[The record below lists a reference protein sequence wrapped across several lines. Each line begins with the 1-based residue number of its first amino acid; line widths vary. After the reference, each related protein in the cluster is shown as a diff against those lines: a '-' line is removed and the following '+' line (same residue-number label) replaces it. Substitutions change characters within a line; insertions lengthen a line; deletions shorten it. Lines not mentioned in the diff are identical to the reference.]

1 MSPPRNPGAAN
12 FNRLMNLSRRL
23 TQVEKN
29 HILHELSGK
38 QLVNAYRA
46 SERARN
52 RAGTAVRRAA
62 AQRQLNR
69 MRPSVN
75 NYYARSL
82 AMVTQRNNIRRQIG
96 QLLGHTG
103 HINMMAEIRQNNTLA
118 QIRRMQGTR
127 LAQMIENMYLRPSGM
142 YMKKRL
148 SRMNKNE

>member
-69 MRPSVN
+69 MRPSVS

>member
-52 RAGTAVRRAA
+52 RASTAVRRAA

-75 NYYARSL
+75 NYYARTGAL
-82 AMVTQRNNIRRQIG
+82 EEQRNNIRRQIG
-96 QLLGHTG
+96 QLLGQTG
-103 HINMMAEIRQNNTLA
+103 YINMMAEIRQNNTLA

-127 LAQMIENMYLRPSGM
+127 LAQMIENMYLRPSGL

>member
-1 MSPPRNPGAAN
+1 
-12 FNRLMNLSRRL
+12 
-23 TQVEKN
+23 
-29 HILHELSGK
+29 
-38 QLVNAYRA
+38 
-46 SERARN
+46 
-52 RAGTAVRRAA
+52 
-62 AQRQLNR
+62 